1 MESTC
6 AFNTRPSSGFSGIP
20 GRTQAPRRLLP
31 PLLAQAS
38 ARSPTDSRVVCQG
51 GGGDPDGSLPA
62 PIPRSTLARLLL
74 FFFLRGRSAKG
85 LRKLPARGPSR
96 ARSRGPDTPQIRRAP
111 APAPRAALSPPR
123 SPHPDPT
130 ELAGPRRRP
139 RQAAWGAAAPPAG
152 RRSRAQERAVSP
164 PEVPNFTLAAAR
176 AAYNTWE
183 PEENILDPRLLIAF
197 QNRERQEQLM
207 GYRKR
212 GPKPKPLVVQVPT
225 FARRSNVLTGLQDS
239 STDNRAKL
247 DLGAQGK
254 GQGHQYELNSKK
266 HHQYQ
271 PHSKERAGKPPPPG
285 KSGKYY
291 YQLNSKKHHPYQP
304 DPKMYDLQYQGG
316 HKEAPSPTCPDLG
329 AKSHPPDKWAQGA
342 GAKGYLGA
350 VKPLAGAAGAP
361 GKGSEKGP
369 PNGMMPAPKEAVTG
383 NGIGGKMKI
392 VKNKNKN
399 GRIVI
404 VMSKYME
411 NGMQA
416 VKIKSGE
423 VAEGEARSPSHKK
436 RAAEERHPPA
446 DRTFKK
452 AAGAEEKKVEAPP
465 KRREEE
471 VSGVSDPQPQ
481 DAGSRKLSPTKEA
494 FGEQP
499 LQLTTKPDLLA
510 WDPSRSTHPP
520 SHHPHPH
527 PHHHHHHHHH
537 HHTVGL
543 NLSHVRK
550 RCLSETHGERE
561 PCKKRLTARSISTPT
576 CLGGSPAAE
585 RPADLP
591 PTATLP
597 QPEVILLDSDLD
609 EPIDLRCVKTRSE
622 AGEPPSSLQVKP
634 ETPASAAVAAVA
646 VAAAPTTAAEKPPA
660 EAQDEPAESLSEF
673 KPFFGNI
680 IITDVTANCLTVTFK
695 EYVTV

>member
-1 MESTC
+1 
-6 AFNTRPSSGFSGIP
+6 
-20 GRTQAPRRLLP
+20 
-31 PLLAQAS
+31 
-38 ARSPTDSRVVCQG
+38 
-51 GGGDPDGSLPA
+51 
-62 PIPRSTLARLLL
+62 
-74 FFFLRGRSAKG
+74 
-85 LRKLPARGPSR
+85 
-96 ARSRGPDTPQIRRAP
+96 
-111 APAPRAALSPPR
+111 
-123 SPHPDPT
+123 
-130 ELAGPRRRP
+130 
-139 RQAAWGAAAPPAG
+139 
-152 RRSRAQERAVSP
+152 
-164 PEVPNFTLAAAR
+164 
-176 AAYNTWE
+176 
-183 PEENILDPRLLIAF
+183 
-197 QNRERQEQLM
+197 M

-239 STDNRAKL
+239 SADNRTKL
-247 DLGAQGK
+247 ELGTPGK

-329 AKSHPPDKWAQGA
+329 AKSHPPDKWAHSA
-342 GAKGYLGA
+342 SAKSYLGA

-369 PNGMMPAPKEAVTG
+369 PNGMTPAPKEAVTG

-423 VAEGEARSPSHKK
+423 AAESEARSPSHKK
-436 RAAEERHPPA
+436 RATEERHPPA

-452 AAGAEEKKVEAPP
+452 STSGAEEKKADVSF

-471 VSGVSDPQPQ
+471 APGPGDPQPQ
-481 DAGSRKLSPTKEA
+481 DASSRKLSPTKEA

-499 LQLTTKPDLLA
+499 LQLTTKPDLLT
-510 WDPSRSTHPP
+510 WDTTRSTAPTHPP
-520 SHHPHPH
+520 
-527 PHHHHHHHHH
+527 
-537 HHTVGL
+537 
-543 NLSHVRK
+543 
-550 RCLSETHGERE
+550 
-561 PCKKRLTARSISTPT
+561 
-576 CLGGSPAAE
+576 
-585 RPADLP
+585 
-591 PTATLP
+591 AT
-597 QPEVILLDSDLD
+597 I
-609 EPIDLRCVKTRSE
+609 
-622 AGEPPSSLQVKP
+622 
-634 ETPASAAVAAVA
+634 
-646 VAAAPTTAAEKPPA
+646 TT
-660 EAQDEPAESLSEF
+660 
-673 KPFFGNI
+673 
-680 IITDVTANCLTVTFK
+680 
-695 EYVTV
+695 

>member
-1 MESTC
+1 ME
-6 AFNTRPSSGFSGIP
+6 
-20 GRTQAPRRLLP
+20 
-31 PLLAQAS
+31 
-38 ARSPTDSRVVCQG
+38 
-51 GGGDPDGSLPA
+51 LPA
-62 PIPRSTLARLLL
+62 VGEHVFAVESIEKKRIRKGRVEYLVKW
-74 FFFLRGRSAKG
+74 RGW
-85 LRKLPARGPSR
+85 
-96 ARSRGPDTPQIRRAP
+96 
-111 APAPRAALSPPR
+111 SPK
-123 SPHPDPT
+123 
-130 ELAGPRRRP
+130 
-139 RQAAWGAAAPPAG
+139 
-152 RRSRAQERAVSP
+152 
-164 PEVPNFTLAAAR
+164 
-176 AAYNTWE
+176 YNTWE

-225 FARRSNVLTGLQDS
+225 FARRSNVLSGLQDS
-239 STDNRAKL
+239 SADNRAKL
-247 DLGAQGK
+247 ELGAQGK
-254 GQGHQYELNSKK
+254 GQAHQYELNSKK

-271 PHSKERAGKPPPPG
+271 PHGKERAGKPPPPG
-285 KSGKYY
+285 KSGRYY

-329 AKSHPPDKWAQGA
+329 AKSHAPDKWAHGA

-361 GKGSEKGP
+361 GKGAEKGP
-369 PNGMMPAPKEAVTG
+369 PNGMTPAPKEAGTG

-423 VAEGEARSPSHKK
+423 AAEGEARSPGHKK
-436 RAAEERHPPA
+436 RPAEERHPPA
-446 DRTFKK
+446 DRTLKK
-452 AAGAEEKKVEAPP
+452 AAGAEEKRAEAAP

-471 VSGVSDPQPQ
+471 APGVGDPQPL
-481 DAGSRKLSPTKEA
+481 DAGARKLSPAKEA

-499 LQLTTKPDLLA
+499 LQLTTKPELLA
-510 WDPSRSTHPP
+510 WDPARGSQAP
-520 SHHPHPH
+520 

-537 HHTVGL
+537 HHALGL
-543 NLSHVRK
+543 NLAHARK

-576 CLGGSPAAE
+576 CLGSSPAAE
-585 RPADLP
+585 RPAQAP
-591 PTATLP
+591 AAAFP

-609 EPIDLRCVKTRSE
+609 EPIDLRCVKTRGD
-622 AGEPPSSLQVKP
+622 AGEPPSSLHVKP
-634 ETPASAAVAAVA
+634 EAPAAEL
-646 VAAAPTTAAEKPPA
+646 AAPAAPEKPPA
-660 EAQDEPAESLSEF
+660 AAQDEPEEPLAEF

>member
-1 MESTC
+1 
-6 AFNTRPSSGFSGIP
+6 
-20 GRTQAPRRLLP
+20 
-31 PLLAQAS
+31 
-38 ARSPTDSRVVCQG
+38 
-51 GGGDPDGSLPA
+51 
-62 PIPRSTLARLLL
+62 
-74 FFFLRGRSAKG
+74 
-85 LRKLPARGPSR
+85 
-96 ARSRGPDTPQIRRAP
+96 
-111 APAPRAALSPPR
+111 
-123 SPHPDPT
+123 
-130 ELAGPRRRP
+130 
-139 RQAAWGAAAPPAG
+139 
-152 RRSRAQERAVSP
+152 
-164 PEVPNFTLAAAR
+164 
-176 AAYNTWE
+176 
-183 PEENILDPRLLIAF
+183 
-197 QNRERQEQLM
+197 M

-239 STDNRAKL
+239 SADNRAKL
-247 DLGAQGK
+247 ELGTQGK

-271 PHSKERAGKPPPPG
+271 PHSKERSGKPPPPG

-329 AKSHPPDKWAQGA
+329 AKSHPPDKWAHGA
-342 GAKGYLGA
+342 AAKGYLGA
-350 VKPLAGAAGAP
+350 VKPLGGGAGAP

-369 PNGMMPAPKEAVTG
+369 PNGLTPAPKEAVTG

-423 VAEGEARSPSHKK
+423 AAESEARSPSHKK
-436 RAAEERHPPA
+436 RAAEERHPQA

-452 AAGAEEKKVEAPP
+452 ATGVAEEKKTEVPC

-471 VSGVSDPQPQ
+471 ALVSGDPQPQ
-481 DAGSRKLSPTKEA
+481 DLGSRKRSPTKEA
-494 FGEQP
+494 FAEQP

-510 WDPSRSTHPP
+510 WDPARSSHPP
-520 SHHPHPH
+520 T
-527 PHHHHHHHHH
+527 HHH

-543 NLSHVRK
+543 NLSHARK

-576 CLGGSPAAE
+576 CLSGSPASE
-585 RPADLP
+585 HPVNVS
-591 PTATLP
+591 PTATSLP

-609 EPIDLRCVKTRSE
+609 EPIDLRCVKMRSD

-634 ETPASAAVAAVA
+634 EAPAVAAV
-646 VAAAPTTAAEKPPA
+646 VTPTTAAEKPPA
-660 EAQDEPAESLSEF
+660 EAQDEPAEPLSEF

>member
-1 MESTC
+1 ME
-6 AFNTRPSSGFSGIP
+6 
-20 GRTQAPRRLLP
+20 
-31 PLLAQAS
+31 
-38 ARSPTDSRVVCQG
+38 
-51 GGGDPDGSLPA
+51 LPA
-62 PIPRSTLARLLL
+62 VGEHVFAVESIEKKRIRKGRVEYLVKW
-74 FFFLRGRSAKG
+74 RGW
-85 LRKLPARGPSR
+85 
-96 ARSRGPDTPQIRRAP
+96 
-111 APAPRAALSPPR
+111 SPK
-123 SPHPDPT
+123 
-130 ELAGPRRRP
+130 
-139 RQAAWGAAAPPAG
+139 
-152 RRSRAQERAVSP
+152 
-164 PEVPNFTLAAAR
+164 
-176 AAYNTWE
+176 YNTWE

-239 STDNRAKL
+239 SADNRGAKL
-247 DLGAQGK
+247 ELSGQGK
-254 GQGHQYELNSKK
+254 GQAHQYELNSKR
-266 HHQYQ
+266 HHPYQ
-271 PHSKERAGKPPPPG
+271 PHGKERAGKPPPPPG
-285 KSGKYY
+285 KSSKYY
-291 YQLNSKKHHPYQP
+291 YQLNSKRHHPYQP

-316 HKEAPSPTCPDLG
+316 HKEAPSPTCPDPG
-329 AKSHPPDKWAQGA
+329 AKSHPPDKWTHGA

-350 VKPLAGAAGAP
+350 VKPLGGAAGAP
-361 GKGSEKGP
+361 GKGAEKGP
-369 PNGMMPAPKEAVTG
+369 PNGMPPAPKEAVTG

-423 VAEGEARSPSHKK
+423 AADSAARSPSHKK
-436 RAAEERHPPA
+436 RAPAAAAEERHPPA

-452 AAGAEEKKVEAPP
+452 AVGVGPEEKKTDTPS

-471 VSGVSDPQPQ
+471 GPGAGDPQPLE
-481 DAGSRKLSPTKEA
+481 AGSRKLSPAKEA
-494 FGEQP
+494 FAEQP

-510 WDPSRSTHPP
+510 WDPARSTHAP
-520 SHHPHPH
+520 SHHH
-527 PHHHHHHHHH
+527 PHHHHHHA
-537 HHTVGL
+537 VGL
-543 NLSHVRK
+543 NLSHARK

-576 CLGGSPAAE
+576 CLGGSPVE
-585 RPADLP
+585 RPADVP
-591 PTATLP
+591 PAAGHP

-609 EPIDLRCVKTRSE
+609 EPIDLRCVKTRGD
-622 AGEPPSSLQVKP
+622 AREPPSSRAIKP
-634 ETPASAAVAAVA
+634 EALVEVAVPASAAQ
-646 VAAAPTTAAEKPPA
+646 KPPS
-660 EAQDEPAESLSEF
+660 EAQDERDEEPLSEF

>member
-1 MESTC
+1 ME
-6 AFNTRPSSGFSGIP
+6 
-20 GRTQAPRRLLP
+20 
-31 PLLAQAS
+31 
-38 ARSPTDSRVVCQG
+38 
-51 GGGDPDGSLPA
+51 LPA
-62 PIPRSTLARLLL
+62 VGEHVFAVESIEKKRIRKGRVEYLVKW
-74 FFFLRGRSAKG
+74 RGW
-85 LRKLPARGPSR
+85 
-96 ARSRGPDTPQIRRAP
+96 
-111 APAPRAALSPPR
+111 SPK
-123 SPHPDPT
+123 
-130 ELAGPRRRP
+130 
-139 RQAAWGAAAPPAG
+139 
-152 RRSRAQERAVSP
+152 
-164 PEVPNFTLAAAR
+164 
-176 AAYNTWE
+176 YNTWE

-239 STDNRAKL
+239 SADNRAKL
-247 DLGAQGK
+247 ELGTQGK

-271 PHSKERAGKPPPPG
+271 PHSKERSGKPPPPG
-285 KSGKYY
+285 KSAKYY
-291 YQLNSKKHHPYQP
+291 YQLNSKKHHQYQP

-316 HKEAPSPTCPDLG
+316 HKEASSPTCPDLG
-329 AKSHPPDKWAQGA
+329 AKSHPPDKWAHGA
-342 GAKGYLGA
+342 AAKGYLGA
-350 VKPLAGAAGAP
+350 VKPLAAGAGVP

-369 PNGMMPAPKEAVTG
+369 PNGLTPAPKEAVTG

-423 VAEGEARSPSHKK
+423 AAEGETRSPGHKK
-436 RAAEERHPPA
+436 RAVEERHAPA

-452 AAGAEEKKVEAPP
+452 AAWGGAEEKKAEVPC

-471 VSGVSDPQPQ
+471 ALGPGDSQARDP
-481 DAGSRKLSPTKEA
+481 GSRKHSPAKEA
-494 FGEQP
+494 FSEQP

-510 WDPSRSTHPP
+510 WEPARSSHPP
-520 SHHPHPH
+520 AHHHHPHPH
-527 PHHHHHHHHH
+527 HPA
-537 HHTVGL
+537 VGL
-543 NLSHVRK
+543 NLTHARK

-576 CLGGSPAAE
+576 CLGGSPVAECPPDGSPPATTTTAA
-585 RPADLP
+585 AA
-591 PTATLP
+591 TTTTTLP

-622 AGEPPSSLQVKP
+622 SAAAPPSSLQVKP
-634 ETPASAAVAAVA
+634 EAPSAAASTVVAPVTATEKL
-646 VAAAPTTAAEKPPA
+646 PTETP
-660 EAQDEPAESLSEF
+660 DEPIESLSEF

>member
-1 MESTC
+1 
-6 AFNTRPSSGFSGIP
+6 
-20 GRTQAPRRLLP
+20 
-31 PLLAQAS
+31 
-38 ARSPTDSRVVCQG
+38 
-51 GGGDPDGSLPA
+51 
-62 PIPRSTLARLLL
+62 
-74 FFFLRGRSAKG
+74 
-85 LRKLPARGPSR
+85 
-96 ARSRGPDTPQIRRAP
+96 
-111 APAPRAALSPPR
+111 
-123 SPHPDPT
+123 
-130 ELAGPRRRP
+130 
-139 RQAAWGAAAPPAG
+139 
-152 RRSRAQERAVSP
+152 
-164 PEVPNFTLAAAR
+164 
-176 AAYNTWE
+176 
-183 PEENILDPRLLIAF
+183 
-197 QNRERQEQLM
+197 M
-207 GYRKR
+207 G
-212 GPKPKPLVVQVPT
+212 T
-225 FARRSNVLTGLQDS
+225 
-239 STDNRAKL
+239 
-247 DLGAQGK
+247 QGK

-271 PHSKERAGKPPPPG
+271 PHSKERSGKPPPPG

-329 AKSHPPDKWAQGA
+329 AKSHPPDKWAHGA
-342 GAKGYLGA
+342 AAKGYLGA
-350 VKPLAGAAGAP
+350 VKPLGGGAGAP

-369 PNGMMPAPKEAVTG
+369 PNGLTPAPKEAVAG

-423 VAEGEARSPSHKK
+423 AAEGEARSPSHKK
-436 RAAEERHPPA
+436 RAAEERHPQA

-452 AAGAEEKKVEAPP
+452 ATGVAEEKKTEVPS

-471 VSGVSDPQPQ
+471 ALVSGDPQPQ
-481 DAGSRKLSPTKEA
+481 DLGSRKRSPTKEA
-494 FGEQP
+494 FAEQP

-510 WDPSRSTHPP
+510 WDPARSSHPP
-520 SHHPHPH
+520 T
-527 PHHHHHHHHH
+527 HHHH
-537 HHTVGL
+537 HHTMGL
-543 NLSHVRK
+543 NLSHARK

-576 CLGGSPAAE
+576 CLSGSPASE
-585 RPADLP
+585 HPVNVP
-591 PTATLP
+591 PTATSLP

-609 EPIDLRCVKTRSE
+609 EPIDLRCVKMRSD

-634 ETPASAAVAAVA
+634 EAPAVAAV
-646 VAAAPTTAAEKPPA
+646 VAPTTAAEKPPA
-660 EAQDEPAESLSEF
+660 EVQDEPAEPLSEF

>member
-1 MESTC
+1 ME
-6 AFNTRPSSGFSGIP
+6 
-20 GRTQAPRRLLP
+20 
-31 PLLAQAS
+31 
-38 ARSPTDSRVVCQG
+38 
-51 GGGDPDGSLPA
+51 LPA
-62 PIPRSTLARLLL
+62 VGEHVFAVESIEKKRIRKGRVEYLVKW
-74 FFFLRGRSAKG
+74 RGW
-85 LRKLPARGPSR
+85 
-96 ARSRGPDTPQIRRAP
+96 
-111 APAPRAALSPPR
+111 SPK
-123 SPHPDPT
+123 
-130 ELAGPRRRP
+130 
-139 RQAAWGAAAPPAG
+139 
-152 RRSRAQERAVSP
+152 
-164 PEVPNFTLAAAR
+164 
-176 AAYNTWE
+176 YNTWE

-239 STDNRAKL
+239 SADSRAKL
-247 DLGAQGK
+247 ELGTQGK

-271 PHSKERAGKPPPPG
+271 PHSKDRSGKPPPPG

-329 AKSHPPDKWAQGA
+329 AKSHPPDKWAHGA
-342 GAKGYLGA
+342 AAKGYLGA
-350 VKPLAGAAGAP
+350 VKPLGGGAGAP

-369 PNGMMPAPKEAVTG
+369 PNGMTPAPKEAVAG

-423 VAEGEARSPSHKK
+423 ATEGEGGSPSHKK
-436 RAAEERHPPA
+436 RAAADERHPQA

-452 AAGAEEKKVEAPP
+452 AAAGGAEEKKAEVPC

-471 VSGVSDPQPQ
+471 ALVSADPQPQ
-481 DAGSRKLSPTKEA
+481 DLGSRKLSPTKEA

-510 WDPSRSTHPP
+510 WDPARSSHPP
-520 SHHPHPH
+520 AHHHHHP
-527 PHHHHHHHHH
+527 PHHHHHHHA
-537 HHTVGL
+537 VGL
-543 NLSHVRK
+543 NLSHARK

-576 CLGGSPAAE
+576 CLGGSPAAAP
-585 RPADLP
+585 PATVS
-591 PTATLP
+591 PTAASLP

-609 EPIDLRCVKTRSE
+609 EPIDLRCVKMRSD

-634 ETPASAAVAAVA
+634 EAPAAAVAAV
-646 VAAAPTTAAEKPPA
+646 VAPATAAEKPPA
-660 EAQDEPAESLSEF
+660 EAQDEPAEPLSEF

>member
-1 MESTC
+1 ME
-6 AFNTRPSSGFSGIP
+6 
-20 GRTQAPRRLLP
+20 
-31 PLLAQAS
+31 
-38 ARSPTDSRVVCQG
+38 
-51 GGGDPDGSLPA
+51 LPA
-62 PIPRSTLARLLL
+62 VGEHVFAVESIEKKRIRKGRVEYLVKW
-74 FFFLRGRSAKG
+74 RGW
-85 LRKLPARGPSR
+85 
-96 ARSRGPDTPQIRRAP
+96 
-111 APAPRAALSPPR
+111 SPK
-123 SPHPDPT
+123 
-130 ELAGPRRRP
+130 
-139 RQAAWGAAAPPAG
+139 
-152 RRSRAQERAVSP
+152 
-164 PEVPNFTLAAAR
+164 
-176 AAYNTWE
+176 YNTWE

-247 DLGAQGK
+247 ELGTQGK

-271 PHSKERAGKPPPPG
+271 PHNKERAGKPPPPG
-285 KSGKYY
+285 KGGKYY

-329 AKSHPPDKWAQGA
+329 AKSHPPDKWAHGT

-350 VKPLAGAAGAP
+350 VKPLASAAGTP
-361 GKGSEKGP
+361 GKGPEKGP
-369 PNGMMPAPKEAVTG
+369 PNGMTPAPKEAVTG

-436 RAAEERHPPA
+436 RAGEERHPPG

-452 AAGAEEKKVEAPP
+452 AAGTEEKKAEVPS

-471 VSGVSDPQPQ
+471 APGAGDPQPQ
-481 DAGSRKLSPTKEA
+481 DASSRKLSPTKEA

-510 WDPSRSTHPP
+510 WDPARGTHPP
-520 SHHPHPH
+520 SS
-527 PHHHHHHHHH
+527 HHHHHHA
-537 HHTVGL
+537 VGL
-543 NLSHVRK
+543 NLSHARK

-561 PCKKRLTARSISTPT
+561 PCKKRLTARSVSTPT
-576 CLGGSPAAE
+576 CLGGSAAAEHPADVPPAPAA
-585 RPADLP
+585 A
-591 PTATLP
+591 LP

-622 AGEPPSSLQVKP
+622 AGEPPSSLHVKP
-634 ETPASAAVAAVA
+634 EAPAAVA
-646 VAAAPTTAAEKPPA
+646 VAAATATAAEKPPA
-660 EAQDEPAESLSEF
+660 EAQDEPGEPLSEF

>member
-1 MESTC
+1 ME
-6 AFNTRPSSGFSGIP
+6 
-20 GRTQAPRRLLP
+20 
-31 PLLAQAS
+31 
-38 ARSPTDSRVVCQG
+38 
-51 GGGDPDGSLPA
+51 LPA
-62 PIPRSTLARLLL
+62 VGEHVFAVESIEKKRIRKGRVEYLVKW
-74 FFFLRGRSAKG
+74 RGW
-85 LRKLPARGPSR
+85 
-96 ARSRGPDTPQIRRAP
+96 
-111 APAPRAALSPPR
+111 SPK
-123 SPHPDPT
+123 
-130 ELAGPRRRP
+130 
-139 RQAAWGAAAPPAG
+139 
-152 RRSRAQERAVSP
+152 
-164 PEVPNFTLAAAR
+164 
-176 AAYNTWE
+176 YNTWE

-225 FARRSNVLTGLQDS
+225 FARRSNVLTGLQDPS
-239 STDNRAKL
+239 ADNRAKL
-247 DLGAQGK
+247 ELGAQGK

-266 HHQYQ
+266 HHPYQ
-271 PHSKERAGKPPPPG
+271 PHSKERAGKPPPPPG
-285 KSGKYY
+285 KGGKYY

-329 AKSHPPDKWAQGA
+329 AKSHATDKWAHGA
-342 GAKGYLGA
+342 GTKGYLGA
-350 VKPLAGAAGAP
+350 VKPLGGGGGAGAP

-369 PNGMMPAPKEAVTG
+369 PNGLAAAPKEAAAAG

-416 VKIKSGE
+416 AKIKSGE
-423 VAEGEARSPSHKK
+423 AAEGDARSPGHKK

-452 AAGAEEKKVEAPP
+452 AAVPEERKAEAACR
-465 KRREEE
+465 RREEE
-471 VSGVSDPQPQ
+471 APGPGDPQPQ
-481 DAGSRKLSPTKEA
+481 DAGARKLSPSKEA
-494 FGEQP
+494 LGEQP
-499 LQLTTKPDLLA
+499 LQLTTKPDPLA
-510 WDPSRSTHPP
+510 WDPARGA
-520 SHHPHPH
+520 HPHPP
-527 PHHHHHHHHH
+527 PHHHHHPHAHAA
-537 HHTVGL
+537 GL
-543 NLSHVRK
+543 GLAHARK

-585 RPADLP
+585 AGPAP
-591 PTATLP
+591 ALP

-609 EPIDLRCVKTRSE
+609 EPIDLRCVKTRGD
-622 AGEPPSSLQVKP
+622 AGEPPGALLVKP
-634 ETPASAAVAAVA
+634 EAPAPPTAPAS
-646 VAAAPTTAAEKPPA
+646 AAEKPPA
-660 EAQDEPAESLSEF
+660 EAQDEPAEPLSEF

>member
-1 MESTC
+1 ME
-6 AFNTRPSSGFSGIP
+6 
-20 GRTQAPRRLLP
+20 
-31 PLLAQAS
+31 
-38 ARSPTDSRVVCQG
+38 
-51 GGGDPDGSLPA
+51 LPA
-62 PIPRSTLARLLL
+62 VGEHVFAVESIEKKRIRKGRVEYLVKW
-74 FFFLRGRSAKG
+74 RGW
-85 LRKLPARGPSR
+85 
-96 ARSRGPDTPQIRRAP
+96 
-111 APAPRAALSPPR
+111 SPK
-123 SPHPDPT
+123 
-130 ELAGPRRRP
+130 
-139 RQAAWGAAAPPAG
+139 
-152 RRSRAQERAVSP
+152 
-164 PEVPNFTLAAAR
+164 
-176 AAYNTWE
+176 YNTWE

-239 STDNRAKL
+239 SADNRAKL
-247 DLGAQGK
+247 ELGTQGK

-285 KSGKYY
+285 KPGKYY

-304 DPKMYDLQYQGG
+304 DPKMYDLQYQAG

-329 AKSHPPDKWAQGA
+329 AKSHPPDKWAHSA

-350 VKPLAGAAGAP
+350 VKPLASATGAP
-361 GKGSEKGP
+361 GKGAEKGP
-369 PNGMMPAPKEAVTG
+369 PNGLAPAPKEAVTG

-416 VKIKSGE
+416 VKIKS
-423 VAEGEARSPSHKK
+423 AEAAAGEARSPSHKK

-452 AAGAEEKKVEAPP
+452 AASPEEKKVEVAS
-465 KRREEE
+465 KRREEAP
-471 VSGVSDPQPQ
+471 GAGDPQPQ
-481 DAGSRKLSPTKEA
+481 DTGSRKLSPTKEA

-510 WDPSRSTHPP
+510 WDPTRAHAPA
-520 SHHPHPH
+520 
-527 PHHHHHHHHH
+527 PHHHHA
-537 HHTVGL
+537 VGL

-561 PCKKRLTARSISTPT
+561 PCKKRLTARSVSTPT
-576 CLGGSPAAE
+576 CLGGSPRAE

-591 PTATLP
+591 ALP

-622 AGEPPSSLQVKP
+622 AGEPPSSLPVKP
-634 ETPASAAVAAVA
+634 EAPATAAVAAA
-646 VAAAPTTAAEKPPA
+646 QATAAEKPPA
-660 EAQDEPAESLSEF
+660 EAQDEPAEPLSEF

>member
-1 MESTC
+1 MRIHEEFG
-6 AFNTRPSSGFSGIP
+6 ALRPSG
-20 GRTQAPRRLLP
+20 GRVGRSSSPSRTLERHTRTRRL
-31 PLLAQAS
+31 A
-38 ARSPTDSRVVCQG
+38 
-51 GGGDPDGSLPA
+51 
-62 PIPRSTLARLLL
+62 
-74 FFFLRGRSAKG
+74 G
-85 LRKLPARGPSR
+85 LRR
-96 ARSRGPDTPQIRRAP
+96 
-111 APAPRAALSPPR
+111 
-123 SPHPDPT
+123 
-130 ELAGPRRRP
+130 
-139 RQAAWGAAAPPAG
+139 
-152 RRSRAQERAVSP
+152 
-164 PEVPNFTLAAAR
+164 
-176 AAYNTWE
+176 YNTWE

-239 STDNRAKL
+239 SADNRSKL
-247 DLGAQGK
+247 ELGTQGK

-329 AKSHPPDKWAQGA
+329 AKSHPPDKWAHGT

-350 VKPLAGAAGAP
+350 VKPLAGATGAP

-369 PNGMMPAPKEAVTG
+369 PNGMTPAPKEAVAG

-423 VAEGEARSPSHKK
+423 AAEGEARSPSHKK
-436 RAAEERHPPA
+436 P
-446 DRTFKK
+446 
-452 AAGAEEKKVEAPP
+452 
-465 KRREEE
+465 
-471 VSGVSDPQPQ
+471 
-481 DAGSRKLSPTKEA
+481 
-494 FGEQP
+494 
-499 LQLTTKPDLLA
+499 
-510 WDPSRSTHPP
+510 
-520 SHHPHPH
+520 
-527 PHHHHHHHHH
+527 
-537 HHTVGL
+537 
-543 NLSHVRK
+543 
-550 RCLSETHGERE
+550 
-561 PCKKRLTARSISTPT
+561 
-576 CLGGSPAAE
+576 
-585 RPADLP
+585 
-591 PTATLP
+591 
-597 QPEVILLDSDLD
+597 
-609 EPIDLRCVKTRSE
+609 
-622 AGEPPSSLQVKP
+622 
-634 ETPASAAVAAVA
+634 
-646 VAAAPTTAAEKPPA
+646 AEKPPA
-660 EAQDEPAESLSEF
+660 EAQDEPTEPLSEF

>member
-1 MESTC
+1 ME
-6 AFNTRPSSGFSGIP
+6 
-20 GRTQAPRRLLP
+20 
-31 PLLAQAS
+31 
-38 ARSPTDSRVVCQG
+38 
-51 GGGDPDGSLPA
+51 LPA
-62 PIPRSTLARLLL
+62 VGEHVFAVESIEKKRIRKGRVEYLVKW
-74 FFFLRGRSAKG
+74 RGW
-85 LRKLPARGPSR
+85 
-96 ARSRGPDTPQIRRAP
+96 
-111 APAPRAALSPPR
+111 SPK
-123 SPHPDPT
+123 
-130 ELAGPRRRP
+130 
-139 RQAAWGAAAPPAG
+139 
-152 RRSRAQERAVSP
+152 
-164 PEVPNFTLAAAR
+164 
-176 AAYNTWE
+176 YNTWE

-239 STDNRAKL
+239 SADNRAKL

-254 GQGHQYELNSKK
+254 GQAHQYELNSKK

-329 AKSHPPDKWAQGA
+329 AKSHTPEKWAHGT

-350 VKPLAGAAGAP
+350 VKPLGGAPGTP
-361 GKGSEKGP
+361 GKGSEKST
-369 PNGMMPAPKEAVTG
+369 PNGLTPAPKEAVTG

-423 VAEGEARSPSHKK
+423 AAEGEARSPSHKK
-436 RAAEERHPPA
+436 RAAEERHSPA

-452 AAGAEEKKVEAPP
+452 ASGAEEKKVETPS

-471 VSGVSDPQPQ
+471 APGAGDPKPQ
-481 DAGSRKLSPTKEA
+481 DAGARKLSPAKEP
-494 FGEQP
+494 FGDKP
-499 LQLTTKPDLLA
+499 LQLTTKPDLRA
-510 WDPSRSTHPP
+510 WDPARNAHPP
-520 SHHPHPH
+520 

-537 HHTVGL
+537 QAVGL
-543 NLSHVRK
+543 NLSHARK

-576 CLGGSPAAE
+576 CLGSSPATE
-585 RPADLP
+585 RLPDVPPA
-591 PTATLP
+591 AALP

-609 EPIDLRCVKTRSE
+609 EPIDLRCVKTRVE
-622 AGEPPSSLQVKP
+622 AGEPPSSRQVKP
-634 ETPASAAVAAVA
+634 EALSAAVA
-646 VAAAPTTAAEKPPA
+646 VATVPATAAEKPPA
-660 EAQDEPAESLSEF
+660 EAQDEPAEPLAEF

>member
-1 MESTC
+1 ME
-6 AFNTRPSSGFSGIP
+6 
-20 GRTQAPRRLLP
+20 
-31 PLLAQAS
+31 
-38 ARSPTDSRVVCQG
+38 
-51 GGGDPDGSLPA
+51 LPA
-62 PIPRSTLARLLL
+62 VGEHVFAVESIEKKRIRKGRVEYLVKW
-74 FFFLRGRSAKG
+74 RGW
-85 LRKLPARGPSR
+85 
-96 ARSRGPDTPQIRRAP
+96 
-111 APAPRAALSPPR
+111 SPK
-123 SPHPDPT
+123 
-130 ELAGPRRRP
+130 
-139 RQAAWGAAAPPAG
+139 
-152 RRSRAQERAVSP
+152 
-164 PEVPNFTLAAAR
+164 
-176 AAYNTWE
+176 YNTWE

-239 STDNRAKL
+239 SADNRAKL
-247 DLGAQGK
+247 ELGAQGK

-329 AKSHPPDKWAQGA
+329 AKSHPPDKWAHGA

-350 VKPLAGAAGAP
+350 VKPLASAAGAP

-369 PNGMMPAPKEAVTG
+369 PNGMTPAPKEAVTG

-423 VAEGEARSPSHKK
+423 AAEGEARSPGHKK

-452 AAGAEEKKVEAPP
+452 AAGPEEKKAEAPS

-471 VSGVSDPQPQ
+471 AQGAGDPQPQ

-510 WDPSRSTHPP
+510 WDPARSAHAP
-520 SHHPHPH
+520 S
-527 PHHHHHHHHH
+527 HHHHHHHHH
-537 HHTVGL
+537 HHAVGL
-543 NLSHVRK
+543 NLSHARK

-585 RPADLP
+585 HPTDVPPA
-591 PTATLP
+591 ATLP

-609 EPIDLRCVKTRSE
+609 EPIDLRCVKTRGE
-622 AGEPPSSLQVKP
+622 AGEPPNALQVKP
-634 ETPASAAVAAVA
+634 EAPATVAAG
-646 VAAAPTTAAEKPPA
+646 AAAPVTAAEKPPA
-660 EAQDEPAESLSEF
+660 EAQDEPEEPLSEF

>member
-1 MESTC
+1 ME
-6 AFNTRPSSGFSGIP
+6 
-20 GRTQAPRRLLP
+20 
-31 PLLAQAS
+31 
-38 ARSPTDSRVVCQG
+38 
-51 GGGDPDGSLPA
+51 LPA
-62 PIPRSTLARLLL
+62 VGEHVFAVESIEKKRIRKGRVEYLVKW
-74 FFFLRGRSAKG
+74 RGW
-85 LRKLPARGPSR
+85 
-96 ARSRGPDTPQIRRAP
+96 
-111 APAPRAALSPPR
+111 SPK
-123 SPHPDPT
+123 
-130 ELAGPRRRP
+130 
-139 RQAAWGAAAPPAG
+139 
-152 RRSRAQERAVSP
+152 
-164 PEVPNFTLAAAR
+164 
-176 AAYNTWE
+176 YNTWE

-436 RAAEERHPPA
+436 RAADERHPPA

-510 WDPSRSTHPP
+510 WDPARNTHPP

-537 HHTVGL
+537 HHAVGL

-591 PTATLP
+591 PAAALP

-634 ETPASAAVAAVA
+634 ETPASAAVAVA
-646 VAAAPTTAAEKPPA
+646 AAAAPTTTAEKPLA

>member
-1 MESTC
+1 ME
-6 AFNTRPSSGFSGIP
+6 
-20 GRTQAPRRLLP
+20 
-31 PLLAQAS
+31 
-38 ARSPTDSRVVCQG
+38 
-51 GGGDPDGSLPA
+51 LPA
-62 PIPRSTLARLLL
+62 VGEHVFAVESIEKKRIRKGRVEYLVKW
-74 FFFLRGRSAKG
+74 RGW
-85 LRKLPARGPSR
+85 
-96 ARSRGPDTPQIRRAP
+96 
-111 APAPRAALSPPR
+111 SPK
-123 SPHPDPT
+123 
-130 ELAGPRRRP
+130 
-139 RQAAWGAAAPPAG
+139 
-152 RRSRAQERAVSP
+152 
-164 PEVPNFTLAAAR
+164 
-176 AAYNTWE
+176 YNTWE

-247 DLGAQGK
+247 DLGTQGK

-329 AKSHPPDKWAQGA
+329 AKTHPPDKWAQGA

-350 VKPLAGAAGAP
+350 VKPLASAAGAP

-436 RAAEERHPPA
+436 RAADERHPPA

-471 VSGVSDPQPQ
+471 VSGASDPQPQ

-510 WDPSRSTHPP
+510 WDPARSTHPP

-527 PHHHHHHHHH
+527 PHPHHHHHHHH
-537 HHTVGL
+537 HSVGL

-591 PTATLP
+591 PAAALP

-622 AGEPPSSLQVKP
+622 AGEPPNSLQVKP
-634 ETPASAAVAAVA
+634 EAPATAAVAAVA
-646 VAAAPTTAAEKPPA
+646 AAPATAAEKPPA

-695 EYVTV
+695 EYVMV